1 MGTLTEAAVKKLKIV
16 ELKAELTKLGLPT
29 TGKKD
34 ELVTRLLE
42 RVNISAPTLHDDSEL
57 NAELAQLEEL
67 SAKEKPARNARFGIA
82 ATPQKSNSAGPAA
95 ANSPAAAVTA
105 SPVTGKPV
113 SANPEKND
121 TVSAPPVTAQMSEEE
136 KRKARAARFGLP
148 VAENSL
154 LENRAARSNAP
165 MGKSKDVKAT
175 PNPKAGTTTVNATVS
190 KSAST
195 RKLSIDPEV
204 LKQRV
209 ERWGTVNPE
218 VAKVIVSAEE
228 EEKKRKRAER
238 FGLQTPQKNAEKKQK
253 VYPTR
258 GLASDR
264 LHFAQFAIICRTL
277 HFAHI
282 DKKMDYRK
290 FLGNYEGKTFKSK
303 KQFFQGTK
311 RDQLQ
316 KYIVKTLG
324 GGSLRAAVE
333 LPPDTSRDEWLAVN
347 RARELPRGHS
357 RTASLAVDFYNQI
370 NLLYG
375 CISEYCTHE
384 NCPSMTA
391 GARYEYLWADG
402 KSIPKPIK
410 CTAPEYIEYLLS
422 WVDAQ
427 LDDESVFPSSDEFPP
442 QFYTTVKQIFKR
454 LFRFYAH
461 LYHNHLKQLEAV
473 GEDRHLNTCFKHFI
487 LFVTEFDL
495 VDSKELQPLSTIVS
509 QILEQNPKTDF
520 MDM

>member
-1 MGTLTEAAVKKLKIV
+1 MSTLTEAAVKKLKIV

-42 RVNISAPTLHDDSEL
+42 RVNISTPTLHDDSEL

-67 SAKEKPARNARFGIA
+67 SAKEKPARNARIGIA
-82 ATPQKSNSAGPAA
+82 ASPQKSNSGGSAA

-105 SPVTGKPV
+105 SPVTGMPV
-113 SANPEKND
+113 SANSEKKS
-121 TVSAPPVTAQMSEEE
+121 TVSVPPVTAQLTEEE

-154 LENRAARSNAP
+154 LENRAARSKTP
-165 MGKSKDVKAT
+165 VGKSKGVKAT
-175 PNPKAGTTTVNATVS
+175 PNPKAGTATVNATVS
-190 KSAST
+190 KSAGT

-204 LKQRV
+204 LKKRV

-238 FGLQTPQKNAEKKQK
+238 FSLQTPQKSAEKKQK
-253 VYPTR
+253 TN
-258 GLASDR
+258 
-264 LHFAQFAIICRTL
+264 T
-277 HFAHI
+277 
-282 DKKMDYRK
+282 KMDYRK
-290 FLGNYEGKTFKSK
+290 FLGTYEGKTFKSK

-347 RARELPRGHS
+347 
-357 RTASLAVDFYNQI
+357 TVDFYNQI

-375 CISEYCTHE
+375 CISEYCTRE

-422 WVDAQ
+422 WVDTQ
-427 LDDESVFPSSDEFPP
+427 LDDESIFPPSDEFPP

-520 MDM
+520 MDMTPMTFGTVYVRGPSASVKWI